1 MKTLYHISSNPMTSQ
16 NGRVVARIKEPLI
29 TKPQIPWSHDQ
40 KKIRDKLKRYVSIS
54 SRPMVTKLCKVVLHC
69 RRTQPQSH
77 MTLWLN
83 GHVRLSNKWKMLDL
97 PSQDLWSLK
106 LSGGDFWWGAAIHKI
121 TWLFVYAKSS
131 SNLQSHVTLVSQIYE
146 RSCDKWK
153 MIQFTTVRPI
163 TTKYDRL
170 VTFNAKLLPK
180 DI

>member
-1 MKTLYHISSNPMTSQ
+1 MT
-16 NGRVVARIKEPLI
+16 
-29 TKPQIPWSHDQ
+29 PWSHDQ
-40 KKIRDKLKRYVSIS
+40 KKARDKLKRYVSIS

-69 RRTQPQSH
+69 RRQQPQSH
-77 MTLWLN
+77 LNLWLQ
-83 GHVRLSNKWKMLDL
+83 GHVRLSNKWKMLEL

-153 MIQFTTVRPI
+153 MIQFTTVRPV